1 MLENRG
7 GNMNPD
13 VATVVSRMQNLEIAL
28 WILIGILFVGMM
40 LIILFVVPALI
51 QAKKTLN
58 EAETAMKT
66 VNTDILPKVNNII
79 DETGPVLK
87 STMETIANAVQTVQN
102 VVSGVAA
109 ISKYIPVI
117 LTPVFRNIFSTM
129 FKIGRSFFSKKDKG
143 GNK

>member
-1 MLENRG
+1 MSQE
-7 GNMNPD
+7 
-13 VATVVSRMQNLEIAL
+13 VAAVVSRMQNLEIAL

-40 LIILFVVPALI
+40 LIILYVVPALI

-66 VNTDILPKVNNII
+66 VNTEILPKVNTII

-87 STMETIANAVQTVQN
+87 SALDSITNAVLVVQN
-102 VVSGVAA
+102 VVSGISA
-109 ISKYIPVI
+109 ISKYIPAV
-117 LTPVFRNIFSTM
+117 LTPVFRNVFSSV

>member
-1 MLENRG
+1 MSQE
-7 GNMNPD
+7 
-13 VATVVSRMQNLEIAL
+13 VAAVVSRMQNLEIAL

-40 LIILFVVPALI
+40 LIILYVVPALI

-66 VNTDILPKVNNII
+66 VNTEILPKVNTII

-87 STMETIANAVQTVQN
+87 SALDSITNAVVVVQN
-102 VVSGVAA
+102 VVSGISA
-109 ISKYIPVI
+109 ISKYIPVV
-117 LTPVFRNIFSTM
+117 LTPVFRNVFSAV

-143 GNK
+143 GNR